1 MKAKQIS
8 LSGFRNIESATVSFS
23 PDITFLLGNNAQG
36 KTNILEALYLFARG
50 KSFRGASDKEMTSFG
65 KEGYTLY
72 LTYEKEGHEEDLFVS
87 SFGREKTRKKNGILL
102 EKQSELVGN
111 FRAVMFSPDDLQMVK
126 GSPSERRHFLDVA
139 ISQCYPVYISVY
151 AAYKK
156 NLDERNALLKAM
168 QKGFFYDADMLAV
181 YSEKLSFYAA
191 EIYLYRKRYIER
203 LKETAKD
210 VVKELSS
217 GRESLSLFYRS
228 DMDAFGDET
237 EDKVLLTE
245 RYRQIF
251 ERSTERE
258 RAAGMTLF
266 GIHRDELDIFLSGIS
281 AKDFGSQGQQ
291 RSAVLALKMA
301 EGMVS
306 GEITGERPVYLFDD
320 VLSELDE
327 GRRKFLLSGMKG
339 CQFVVTGCEMSVLGE
354 ISDEVSIVSVSG
366 GRFEQK

>member
-8 LSGFRNIESATVSFS
+8 LSGFRNIEEAKVSFS

-50 KSFRGASDKEMTSFG
+50 KSFRGATDKEMTSFG
-65 KEGYTLY
+65 KDGYSLS
-72 LTYEKEGHEEDLFVS
+72 LTYEKKDRKEELFVS
-87 SFGREKTRKKNGILL
+87 AFGREKIRKRNGILL
-102 EKQSELVGN
+102 EKQSELVGS

-126 GSPSERRHFLDVA
+126 GAPSERRRFLDVA
-139 ISQCYPVYISVY
+139 ISQCYPVYLSIY

-168 QKGFFYDADMLAV
+168 QKGFFYDEDMLSV
-181 YSEKLSFYAA
+181 YSEKLSIYAS
-191 EIYLYRKRYIER
+191 EIYLYRKAYVER
-203 LKETAKD
+203 LAEKAKD

-217 GRESLSLFYRS
+217 GRESLSLYYRS
-228 DMDAFGDET
+228 DMDRFGDET
-237 EDKVLLTE
+237 EDKALLCE
-245 RYRQIF
+245 RYRRVF
-251 ERSTERE
+251 SMHTDRE

-266 GIHRDELDIFLSGIS
+266 GIHRDELDIFISGIS

-306 GEITGERPVYLFDD
+306 GDITEERPVYLFDD

-327 GRRKFLLSGMKG
+327 GRRRFLLSGMRD
-339 CQFVVTGCEMSVLGE
+339 CQFVVTGCEMGVLGE
-354 ISDEVSIVSVSG
+354 ISEGVKVISVSG
-366 GRFEQK
+366 GSFREI